1 MPTSTVEDYL
11 KHILLQEQT
20 HFGQRVST
28 GTIAAALAVAPA
40 TVTAM
45 IKTLDR
51 SGLLS
56 YEPYSGVSLTASGRQ
71 LALHVLR
78 RHRLVELFLVRVMGI
93 DWAEVHAEA
102 ELLEHA
108 VSDQLI
114 QRMDEMLGYPEVDPH
129 GDPIPTAMG
138 DVREQNWLNLLTC
151 PVGEAIEVARVGDQ
165 AVEFL
170 QLIER
175 EGLKPGH
182 RLTIIE
188 RDEAADRVK
197 LAREGREDFSLGFRA
212 ASKIF
217 VCQSTV
223 APLTAQT
230 SEHEQ
235 E

>member
-11 KHILLQEQT
+11 KHILVEEQT
-20 HFGQRVST
+20 HPGVLVST
-28 GTIAAALAVAPA
+28 GTIAAALGVAPA

-45 IKTLDR
+45 IKTLDS

-56 YEPYSGVSLTASGRQ
+56 YEPYSGVSLTEAGRL

-108 VSDQLI
+108 VSDLLI
-114 QRMDEMLGYPEVDPH
+114 QRMDVMLGHPEVDPH
-129 GDPIPTAMG
+129 GDPIPTATG
-138 DVREQNWLNLLTC
+138 DVREQLWHTLLSC
-151 PVGEAIEVARVGDQ
+151 PVGEALEVARVGDQ
-165 AVEFL
+165 SVEFL

-182 RLTIIE
+182 RITLLE
-188 RDEAADRVK
+188 RNEAADRIK
-197 LAREGREDFSLGFRA
+197 LAREGREEFSLGFRVA
-212 ASKIF
+212 AKIF
-217 VCQSTV
+217 VCQPTSP
-223 APLTAQT
+223 PLTAQT
-230 SEHEQ
+230 SVREQ